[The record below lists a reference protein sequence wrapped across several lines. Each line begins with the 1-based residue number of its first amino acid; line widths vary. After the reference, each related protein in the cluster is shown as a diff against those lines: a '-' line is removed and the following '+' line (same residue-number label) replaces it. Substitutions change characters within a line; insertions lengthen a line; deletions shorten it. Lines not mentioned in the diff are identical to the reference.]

1 MIIVFF
7 SILIIFAGLFV
18 LSKGKYTE
26 YIEPLDK
33 KNYPLKDFMPAALY
47 LLDKL
52 TYKYDTGYD
61 KKLLIKFAEISGH
74 KYAHYYLQIHWAT
87 KLVYV
92 LLGVLIVSLIGIS
105 QELTMGFGV
114 FALFI
119 IGMTFFLPDSQ
130 LNDKVKK
137 RHLQIQLDFPDFLN
151 KLTLLINAGMT
162 VTKAWEKIVL
172 DNSKESP
179 LYDELAIVVA
189 DIRAGKAEVQSY
201 EDFAKRCRMSEIS
214 RFASVI
220 VQNLRKGSNE
230 LVSILRLQA
239 NECWEM
245 RKHAAKRIGEEA
257 STKMLFPM
265 MIMFLAILIIVAVPA
280 ILSLQGI

>member
-7 SILIIFAGLFV
+7 SLLIIFVGLFA

-26 YIEPLDK
+26 YIEPLNK
-33 KNYPLKDFMPAALY
+33 KDYPFKDIIPVGLY
-47 LLDKL
+47 LLDKVS
-52 TYKYDTGYD
+52 YKYGTDYD
-61 KKLLIKFAEISGH
+61 RRLLTKVAEISGH

-87 KLVYV
+87 KLVNV
-92 LLGVLIVSLIGIS
+92 LLGALLVSLIGIS
-105 QELTMGFGV
+105 QEVSLGFGA

-119 IGMTFFLPDSQ
+119 IGMTFSLSVSQ
-130 LNDKVKK
+130 LNDKIKK

-162 VTKAWEKIVL
+162 VTRAWEKIVI
-172 DNSKESP
+172 NNTKENP
-179 LYDELAIVVA
+179 LYDELAIVIA
-189 DIRAGKAEVQSY
+189 DIRSGKPEVQAY

-214 RFASVI
+214 RFVSVI